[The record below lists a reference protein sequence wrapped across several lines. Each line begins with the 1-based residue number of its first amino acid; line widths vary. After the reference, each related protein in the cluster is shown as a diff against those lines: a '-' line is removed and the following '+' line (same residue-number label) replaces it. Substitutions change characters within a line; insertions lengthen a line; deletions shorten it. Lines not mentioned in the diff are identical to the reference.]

1 MSKLKFNGAQHQL
14 ILVDRQGKVVGTWT
28 AYNNIDSHATIQP
41 HIPDGTYAVVDTA
54 RPHPHAA
61 DPNGPY
67 GSYGIVRF
75 NVPGH
80 VGVGVHSGRANARHL
95 PGPQHPTMGCIR
107 TSDAAMKSI
116 KDFMA
121 SDPLTMIVI
130 IGNSQSSAHAGHAR
144 LGVAHVHP

>member
-1 MSKLKFNGAQHQL
+1 MSKLKFNGTQHQL
-14 ILVDRQGKVVGTWT
+14 VLIDRQGKVVGTWT

-41 HIPDGTYAVVDTA
+41 HILDGSYAVVDTT

-67 GSYGIVRF
+67 GSYGIIRF

-80 VGVGVHSGRANARHL
+80 VGVGVHSGRANSRHL

-116 KDFMA
+116 RDFMA
-121 SDPLTMIVI
+121 GDPLTMIVI
-130 IGNSQSSAHAGHAR
+130 SGNSQSSAHAGHAR

>member
-1 MSKLKFNGAQHQL
+1 MVRNINSCWWT
-14 ILVDRQGKVVGTWT
+14 GKVVGTWT

-80 VGVGVHSGRANARHL
+80 VGVGGGIRDAPTPVIFPGRN
-95 PGPQHPTMGCIR
+95 IR
-107 TSDAAMKSI
+107 
-116 KDFMA
+116 
-121 SDPLTMIVI
+121 PWVV
-130 IGNSQSSAHAGHAR
+130 SALR
-144 LGVAHVHP
+144 MPR